1 MFQHDR
7 KEDAKQGLGKYAAL
21 LYTIVDVKCLG
32 GRAIKLNDP
41 FHVCVKRLDDAEELR
56 WAPNLCEDSEQAFP
70 VYEVKG
76 LGEVDEGKVER
87 SSLFSALLL

>member
-7 KEDAKQGLGKYAAL
+7 KEDVKQGLGKYAAL

-56 WAPNLCEDSEQAFP
+56 NRPSRLTKSKAL
-70 VYEVKG
+70 V
-76 LGEVDEGKVER
+76 R
-87 SSLFSALLL
+87 SMKAR